1 MTLSTAESST
11 ESNVKLNKKI
21 FKHLY
26 EIWAESRISIE
37 GVFEVH
43 KLSCLKQ
50 DIKFFHVCTF

>member
-26 EIWAESRISIE
+26 EIWTESRISIK